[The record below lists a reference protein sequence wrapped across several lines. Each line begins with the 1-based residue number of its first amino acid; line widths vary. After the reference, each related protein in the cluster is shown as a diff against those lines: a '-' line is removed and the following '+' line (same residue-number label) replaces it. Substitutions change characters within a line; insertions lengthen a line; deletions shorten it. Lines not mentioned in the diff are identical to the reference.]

1 MTEHVDTVVVGGGQA
16 GLSVS
21 WYLKRAGRDHLVL
34 DRGEIG
40 DTWRR
45 RWDSFCLVTPNWL
58 CQLPGYPYDG
68 NEPNGFMLRDAIVA
82 YVERFAASFEPPYRS
97 GVEIMRIDPS
107 THVGRFSLET
117 SEGVLHADNVVVA
130 TGTHQHPNIPSW
142 NPKLADDIM
151 TLHTRDYRNPA
162 QLDDGAVLVV
172 GSGQSGCQVVEDLLG
187 AGREVHLCVGRAGR
201 IPRRYR
207 GRDILEWDVVTG
219 YFDLVVDQHPK
230 GRDIRF
236 QPHPH
241 LSGRDGGRTINL
253 RQLALD
259 GVTLHSHLLDAN
271 ETLVTFSDDL
281 ASSLD
286 AADKFC
292 QENMEDVD
300 EFVAKNGLDAPDS
313 DHEVVEW
320 QPPAARRPTS

>member
-1 MTEHVDTVVVGGGQA
+1 M
-16 GLSVS
+16 
-21 WYLKRAGRDHLVL
+21 
-34 DRGEIG
+34 
-40 DTWRR
+40 
-45 RWDSFCLVTPNWL
+45 
-58 CQLPGYPYDG
+58 
-68 NEPNGFMLRDAIVA
+68 
-82 YVERFAASFEPPYRS
+82 
-97 GVEIMRIDPS
+97 
-107 THVGRFSLET
+107 
-117 SEGVLHADNVVVA
+117 
-130 TGTHQHPNIPSW
+130 
-142 NPKLADDIM
+142 
-151 TLHTRDYRNPA
+151 
-162 QLDDGAVLVV
+162 
-172 GSGQSGCQVVEDLLG
+172 
-187 AGREVHLCVGRAGR
+187 
-201 IPRRYR
+201 
-207 GRDILEWDVVTG
+207 VTG
-219 YFDLVVDQHPK
+219 YFDLVVDEHPK

-292 QENMEDVD
+292 QENMEDID

-320 QPPAARRPTS
+320 QPPAARASLDLNEAGITTVIYATGFHYNFAWINLPVLDDRGYPRYERGVTKLPGFYFVGLHWMYTQGSGLFYQVGRDAEFVVDHLIRNGV